1 MSACAPAAGLAA
13 DVEGLVEAFRTTNL
27 LEVARDAENNGV
39 CDCCWSLLGR
49 VQVENDAAAEDGA
62 RIAGG

>member
-1 MSACAPAAGLAA
+1 MPAAGLAV
-13 DVEGLVEAFRTTNL
+13 DVEGLVEAFRTANL
-27 LEVARDAENNGV
+27 LEMARDFANNGV

-49 VQVENDAAAEDGA
+49 VHVENDAATEHGA